1 MLKKKVSA
9 ANDLH
14 CNLLLGFAVP
24 RQYHFTERP
33 LALRTATRL
42 HLSDTGLDIVLPV
55 QAFVHVIVVVCG
67 V

>member
-1 MLKKKVSA
+1 MLKKEVSA

-14 CNLLLGFAVP
+14 RNLLLGFTVP
-24 RQYHFTERP
+24 RQYHFTERS
-33 LALRTATRL
+33 LALRRTTRL

-55 QAFVHVIVVVCG
+55 QAFVHVIVVVRS